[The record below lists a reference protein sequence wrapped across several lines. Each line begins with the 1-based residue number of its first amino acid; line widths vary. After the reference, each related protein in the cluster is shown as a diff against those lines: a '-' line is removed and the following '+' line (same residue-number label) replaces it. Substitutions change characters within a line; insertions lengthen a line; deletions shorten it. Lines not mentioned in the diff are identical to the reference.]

1 MRSLFAFE
9 GKIRPLPYA
18 LWSFGM
24 FFSQHVV
31 VFVAAQG
38 RPPTLDWSFWLVPL
52 RSLVTLERPS
62 NLMLMLALAYLL
74 AAAWALA
81 ALAFRRAADAD
92 IGEGIAAFAI
102 APVVQIPAILALCVM
117 PSRAGR
123 DPAPRADQ
131 AGAEGQ
137 AWPAAA
143 QGVVAGMALTLF
155 AVAVGALIFGTY
167 GFGMFVASPFVIGAA
182 TAYFANRKR
191 DIGGSRTAALVV
203 GATALGGIALV
214 MAALEGLICIILASP
229 LGFLAAF
236 IGGVFGRAVA
246 LSMRR
251 PGRADPPGLCAAAA
265 AVCVGK
271 RPGNGSE
278 FDTQQSDRGAGTA
291 RSGVADDRAYGPD
304 R

>member
-1 MRSLFAFE
+1 MQSLLAFE

-18 LWSFGM
+18 LGSLAT

-38 RPPTLDWSFWLVPL
+38 RPPKLDWSFWLVPL

-102 APVVQIPAILALCVM
+102 APIVQIPAILALCVM
-117 PSRAGR
+117 PSRVAR
-123 DPAPRADQ
+123 DRAPIGDQ
-131 AGAEGQ
+131 VGVEGP

-155 AVAVGALIFGTY
+155 AVAVGALVFGTY

-182 TAYFANRKR
+182 TAYFANRKV
-191 DIGGSRTAALVV
+191 DV
-203 GATALGGIALV
+203 GA
-214 MAALEGLICIILASP
+214 
-229 LGFLAAF
+229 
-236 IGGVFGRAVA
+236 
-246 LSMRR
+246 
-251 PGRADPPGLCAAAA
+251 
-265 AVCVGK
+265 
-271 RPGNGSE
+271 
-278 FDTQQSDRGAGTA
+278 
-291 RSGVADDRAYGPD
+291 
-304 R
+304 